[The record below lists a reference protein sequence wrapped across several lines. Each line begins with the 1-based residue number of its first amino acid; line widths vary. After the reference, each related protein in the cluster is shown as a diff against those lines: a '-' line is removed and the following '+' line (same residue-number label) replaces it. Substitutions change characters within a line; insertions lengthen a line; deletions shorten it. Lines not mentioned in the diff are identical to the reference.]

1 MTDYADNQRGSGRT
15 KRMVMSLPEGG
26 CVVVIH
32 ENSFRDYLRHLI
44 DDLRGGS
51 FLKSVRIVPL
61 ADSERYL
68 RGLRLPIFVDHYVSE
83 YAFLHRRNSRI
94 YHDYQWLMNYIPYNE
109 ARLNSK

>member
-1 MTDYADNQRGSGRT
+1 MIEYVDNQRGSGRT

-32 ENSFRDYLRHLI
+32 ESGFRLYLQHMI
-44 DDLRGGS
+44 GDLRGGE

-68 RGLRLPIFVDHYVSE
+68 QNLSRLSMADE
-83 YAFLHRRNSRI
+83 LHPV
-94 YHDYQWLMNYIPYNE
+94 Q
-109 ARLNSK
+109 